1 MAALRGTKKIDMFV
15 PARVDPDMPIES
27 TVRYLVKLLREGNS
41 TTSGFL
47 SAVRTRC
54 GVVTV

>member
-1 MAALRGTKKIDMFV
+1 MAALRGTKNIDMFV
-15 PARVDPDMPIES
+15 PARVDPDVPIER
-27 TVRYLVKLLREGNS
+27 TVRYLVELLREGNS
-41 TTSGFL
+41 TTSGSL